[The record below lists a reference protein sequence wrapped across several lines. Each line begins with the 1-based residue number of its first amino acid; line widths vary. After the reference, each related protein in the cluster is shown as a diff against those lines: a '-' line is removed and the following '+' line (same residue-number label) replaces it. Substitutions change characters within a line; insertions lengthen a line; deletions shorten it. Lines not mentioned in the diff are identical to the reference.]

1 MMPELHKIKLHSQEA
16 CRSMGSRDEDEDEGA
31 Y

>member
-16 CRSMGSRDEDEDEGA
+16 AVGGRDEDEDEGA